1 MPVCVADR
9 YYNFCGRGYIPAS
22 QDTRSW
28 IVGKTRALF
37 REDADAAA
45 TVTKVFFNRKV
56 RARFA
61 WKAALPRPVQA
72 PNSVVVPQ
80 VFKTD
85 IATSLKKERAFR
97 AAMIKELTEAAITD
111 DNVERGDAR
120 RQACQWYAD
129 NVVPLYDAVKK
140 DSIPG
145 VQAAVSEAANKAL
158 AAASVA

>member
-1 MPVCVADR
+1 MKLLR

-56 RARFA
+56 
-61 WKAALPRPVQA
+61 
-72 PNSVVVPQ
+72 
-80 VFKTD
+80 FKTD

-111 DNVERGDAR
+111 DNVERGD
-120 RQACQWYAD
+120 
-129 NVVPLYDAVKK
+129 
-140 DSIPG
+140 
-145 VQAAVSEAANKAL
+145 
-158 AAASVA
+158 